1 MKIKKI
7 KIYPK
12 IHQSF
17 SNLETSSFNHSDRD
31 SWIIEIINT
40 DNIKGYGEA
49 SPLPN
54 FNNETYEESGYAL
67 EGFKLALSGITNIEK
82 EEIFI
87 LAKVHTINTPSACFA
102 IETALYDLLAKENNL
117 PMNLYLNSNASP
129 KISVNGIY
137 NLSEVKKY
145 NILKIK
151 CGFRN
156 LYNEIELIESIVDKY
171 GKSTKLIIDL
181 NESYDLVKAI
191 RFFKEVAKYNIE
203 YIEQPI
209 KQDNIEDLL
218 ELSFH
223 TDIPIALDEAI
234 KNIDSI
240 ENLLKLNCGDIFI
253 IKPQTFGSFL
263 DINQAFKIIKEA
275 NKIPVMTS
283 SLEGIIGR
291 LSTMH
296 IASANLINTACGLGF
311 DTIYKDEQK
320 YIPNVIE
327 SKVEIPDTIG
337 LGYK

>member
-1 MKIKKI
+1 VAEKI
-7 KIYPK
+7 
-12 IHQSF
+12 Q
-17 SNLETSSFNHSDRD
+17 N
-31 SWIIEIINT
+31 IN
-40 DNIKGYGEA
+40 
-49 SPLPN
+49 
-54 FNNETYEESGYAL
+54 
-67 EGFKLALSGITNIEK
+67 
-82 EEIFI
+82 
-87 LAKVHTINTPSACFA
+87 
-102 IETALYDLLAKENNL
+102 
-117 PMNLYLNSNASP
+117 
-129 KISVNGIY
+129 
-137 NLSEVKKY
+137 
-145 NILKIK
+145 
-151 CGFRN
+151 
-156 LYNEIELIESIVDKY
+156 SI
-171 GKSTKLIIDL
+171 KLIIDL

-223 TDIPIALDEAI
+223 TDIPIALDETI